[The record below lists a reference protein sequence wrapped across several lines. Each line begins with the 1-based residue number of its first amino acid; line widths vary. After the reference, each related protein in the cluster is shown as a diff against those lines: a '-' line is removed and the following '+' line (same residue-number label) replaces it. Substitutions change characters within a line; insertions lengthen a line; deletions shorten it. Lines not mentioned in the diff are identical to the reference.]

1 MNAPA
6 LLGFAGL
13 CLLLALAPGPD
24 VLLVIRH
31 STHRRRGGLAVAA
44 GSAAGSIAWA
54 ALVAV
59 GLAALLEQ
67 SAEAF
72 RLVRLAG
79 GCYLLYL
86 GLRTLWAARR
96 RPAAG
101 SAAGPAGPDPSAV
114 DPAVPGPAAR
124 ADRSL
129 AGPFL
134 AGFGSCLL
142 NPKVGLFF
150 LAVVPQFLPAGGSVG
165 QAALV
170 LGAIDALVAL
180 LYLAAIAVVT
190 ARVVGLVRRPAVQRR
205 IEIGSGGLLA
215 LLGAGTAVEAAAAK
229 T

>member
-1 MNAPA
+1 MNVAA

-31 STHRRRGGLAVAA
+31 STRRRRGGLAVGA

-86 GLRTLWAARR
+86 GLRSLWAARR
-96 RPAAG
+96 WRPAAG
-101 SAAGPAGPDPSAV
+101 SDLADPHPTPPDPADS
-114 DPAVPGPAAR
+114 DLAATG
-124 ADRSL
+124 RSL

-150 LAVVPQFLPAGGSVG
+150 LAVVPQFLPSGGSVVP
-165 QAALV
+165 AALV

-180 LYLAAIAVVT
+180 VYLAAIAAVT
-190 ARVVGLVRRPAVQRR
+190 TRVVGLVGRPAVQRR
-205 IEIGSGGLLA
+205 IEVWSGGLLA
-215 LLGAGTAVEAAAAK
+215 LLGVGTVVEAAAAK

>member
-6 LLGFAGL
+6 LLGFAGPM

-24 VLLVIRH
+24 VLLVIRLR
-31 STHRRRGGLAVAA
+31 THRHRGGLAVAA

-79 GCYLLYL
+79 GCCSLYL
-86 GLRTLWAARR
+86 DAGALGRWARR

-101 SAAGPAGPDPSAV
+101 SATGPAGPDPSAV

-124 ADRSL
+124 ADRSP
-129 AGPFL
+129 GRPFL
-134 AGFGSCLL
+134 G
-142 NPKVGLFF
+142 NPGLVPCTRDRGWPDG
-150 LAVVPQFLPAGGSVG
+150 LGRRPQFLPAGGSSRAG
-165 QAALV
+165 RA
-170 LGAIDALVAL
+170 GAP
-180 LYLAAIAVVT
+180 
-190 ARVVGLVRRPAVQRR
+190 ARSTRSSRCSTSRLSP
-205 IEIGSGGLLA
+205 S
-215 LLGAGTAVEAAAAK
+215 
-229 T
+229 

>member
-1 MNAPA
+1 MNTAA

-13 CLLLALAPGPD
+13 CLLLALTPGPD

-31 STHRRRGGLAVAA
+31 STRRRRGGIAVAV
-44 GSAAGSIAWA
+44 GSAAGSIVWA
-54 ALVAV
+54 ALVAG

-72 RLVRLAG
+72 RLVRIVG

-86 GLRTLWAARR
+86 GVRSLLAARR
-96 RPAAG
+96 AAG
-101 SAAGPAGPDPSAV
+101 EPAVDPSAG
-114 DPAVPGPAAR
+114 DTAAPARPG
-124 ADRSL
+124 RSL
-129 AGPFL
+129 IGPFL

-150 LAVVPQFLPAGGSVG
+150 LAVVPQFLPDGGSVA

-170 LGAIDALVAL
+170 LGVIDALVAL
-180 LYLAAIAVVT
+180 AYLAVVAALT
-190 ARVVGLVRRPAVQRR
+190 TRIVGRLHRPAVQRR
-205 IEIGSGGLLA
+205 IEAGSGGLLA
-215 LLGAGTAVEAAAAK
+215 LLGAGTVVQAATAR

>member
-1 MNAPA
+1 MNTAA

-13 CLLLALAPGPD
+13 CLLLALTPGPD

-31 STHRRRGGLAVAA
+31 STRRRRGGIAVAV
-44 GSAAGSIAWA
+44 GSAAGSIVWA
-54 ALVAV
+54 ALVAG

-72 RLVRLAG
+72 RLLRIVG

-86 GLRTLWAARR
+86 GVRSLLAARHT
-96 RPAAG
+96 
-101 SAAGPAGPDPSAV
+101 SAAPVDDPSA
-114 DPAVPGPAAR
+114 DAAPARPG
-124 ADRSL
+124 RSL
-129 AGPFL
+129 VGPFL

-150 LAVVPQFLPAGGSVG
+150 LAVVPQFLPDGGSVV

-170 LGAIDALVAL
+170 LGVIDALVAL
-180 LYLAAIAVVT
+180 AYLAVIAALT
-190 ARVVGLVRRPAVQRR
+190 TRIVGRLHRPHVQRR
-205 IEIGSGGLLA
+205 IEAGSGGLLA
-215 LLGAGTAVEAAAAK
+215 LLGAGTVVQAATAR

>member
-1 MNAPA
+1 MTTAA

-31 STHRRRGGLAVAA
+31 STRRRRGGLAVAA

-72 RLVRLAG
+72 RLVRIAG

-86 GLRTLWAARR
+86 GLRSLWAARR
-96 RPAAG
+96 RPAAVADP
-101 SAAGPAGPDPSAV
+101 SEVDPAGPDPSA
-114 DPAVPGPAAR
+114 PGGR
-124 ADRSL
+124 AL

-150 LAVVPQFLPAGGSVG
+150 LAVVPQFLPAGGSVVT
-165 QAALV
+165 AALV

-180 LYLAAIAVVT
+180 LYLAAVAAAT
-190 ARVVGLVRRPAVQRR
+190 ARLVGLVRRPAVQRR
-205 IEIGSGGLLA
+205 IEVGSGGLLA
-215 LLGAGTAVEAAAAK
+215 LLGAGTVVEAAAAK
-229 T
+229 A

>member
-1 MNAPA
+1 MTTAA

-31 STHRRRGGLAVAA
+31 STRRRRGGLAVAA
-44 GSAAGSIAWA
+44 GSAAGSMAWA

-72 RLVRLAG
+72 RLVRIAG

-86 GLRTLWAARR
+86 GLRSLWAARR
-96 RPAAG
+96 PAAVADP
-101 SAAGPAGPDPSAV
+101 SEVDPAGPHPSA
-114 DPAVPGPAAR
+114 PGGR
-124 ADRSL
+124 VL

-150 LAVVPQFLPAGGSVG
+150 LAVVPQFLPAGGSVVT
-165 QAALV
+165 AALV

-180 LYLAAIAVVT
+180 LYLAAIAAAT
-190 ARVVGLVRRPAVQRR
+190 ARLVGLVRRPAVQRR
-205 IEIGSGGLLA
+205 IEVGSGGLLA
-215 LLGAGTAVEAAAAK
+215 LLGAGTVVEAAAAK
-229 T
+229 A